1 MYKLDLTK
9 HPWDV
14 YDTSVDF
21 GLRVG
26 YVERQGYGKY
36 VAYSTLQEWPEGYM
50 RKWALAYRHSHLGT
64 YTSRDDAQRA
74 IEEMA
79 QAKHR

>member
-14 YDTSVDF
+14 WDTSVDF

-26 YVERQGYGKY
+26 YVERLGYGKY
-36 VAYSTLQEWPEGYM
+36 VAWFTLQDWPQSYM
-50 RKWALAYRHSHLGT
+50 SKWELSHRHTQLGT
-64 YTSRDDAQRA
+64 FTSRDDAQRA

-79 QAKHR
+79 QARR